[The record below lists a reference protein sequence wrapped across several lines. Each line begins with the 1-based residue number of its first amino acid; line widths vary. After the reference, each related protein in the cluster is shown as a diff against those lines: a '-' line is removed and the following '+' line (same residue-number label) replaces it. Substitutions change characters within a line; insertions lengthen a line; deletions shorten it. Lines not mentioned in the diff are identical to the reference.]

1 MTDQYTE
8 TALTIA
14 GPAGPLEALLTTLSS
29 HQTPDKI
36 AIICH
41 PHPLHGGTMNNKVI
55 TTVARSF
62 RDSNIASLR
71 FNYRGV
77 GKSAGGYGDSIGE
90 TADLLAIH
98 DWIKQQYPQAHIYLA
113 GFSFGAYIVYR
124 ACAAIQPQLLITI
137 APAVNHQDFLSLPL
151 PQCPWIVVQG
161 EQDEIVP
168 ASEVYAWCEQLT
180 IQPTILR
187 FTDASHF
194 FHGKLMALREQ
205 LTHLIDNAL

>member
-1 MTDQYTE
+1 MTEQHTE
-8 TALTIA
+8 TALTIP
-14 GPAGPLEALLTTLSS
+14 GPAGQLEAILAT
-29 HQTPDKI
+29 HANDQPIDKI

-62 RDSNIASLR
+62 RDCNIASLR

-77 GKSAGGYGDSIGE
+77 GKSEGVYADTIGE
-90 TADLLAIH
+90 LADLLAVS
-98 DWIKQQYPQAHIYLA
+98 DWIKQQYPQASIYLA

-151 PQCPWIVVQG
+151 PECPWIIVQG
-161 EQDEIVP
+161 DEDEIVP
-168 ASEVYAWCEQLT
+168 ASEVYAWLDHLT
-180 IQPTILR
+180 IQPTIVR
-187 FTDASHF
+187 FADASHF

-205 LTHLIDNAL
+205 LTHLINSAV